1 MSYRQRKITVEFT
14 LSDGR
19 TFGNGQGNMLTITD
33 ASCFAS
39 IGVYGGVAGTQITL
53 YIWGMSPAHMTNL
66 SWRGVWRQEQ
76 STANKMRLW
85 ADGRLIFEGDITDA

>member
-39 IGVYGGVAGTQITL
+39 IGYMEGAPIK
-53 YIWGMSPAHMTNL
+53 L
-66 SWRGVWRQEQ
+66 S
-76 STANKMRLW
+76 SML
-85 ADGRLIFEGDITDA
+85 

>member
-33 ASCFAS
+33 AKLFCQYCR
-39 IGVYGGVAGTQITL
+39 I
-53 YIWGMSPAHMTNL
+53 
-66 SWRGVWRQEQ
+66 WRGGWYTNHAVYLGNVTGAYDEFKLARCVATGAEYR
-76 STANKMRLW
+76 K
-85 ADGRLIFEGDITDA
+85 